1 MWGNRENST
10 SMNATQ
16 KRALLILMACL
27 LTTWP
32 LRAGLFSGEMVG
44 AGPDVN
50 TTLWT
55 MWWYQQ
61 EWTGAAWGGHSDLF
75 NFPMGGAG
83 AILSPITASTWAI
96 LEPKFGPN
104 AAGTWTTFSQ
114 IACFSM
120 AMVWLARE
128 TGLSW
133 AASSVTLLAVFCQR
147 YLIYAPG
154 ETSVVGISAL
164 PIPIGLIALL
174 RLQKGSPQRF
184 WFALAVFCMAL
195 QPLENPYLTP
205 VLPGVALLMLIKP
218 IGRQRLGLTL
228 LAGLVA
234 IVAAGL
240 IHKGATTL
248 AYESTRPSSF
258 VGFGSWLWPAVERP
272 WAAAHFSW
280 LFWPPETIWSEQA
293 HLSVYAQGREY
304 LGLSVLILSAIGAW
318 SFPKKTLPWIGFG
331 LIGVLLALGSNIG
344 GLPGPFAFL
353 NAVCARL
360 VRVLTQP
367 TRFLILSTIGFS
379 LAAAWGYESLRRRST
394 LLGIAA
400 GALLS
405 LDALFL
411 GGLSLKLPTMHVPN
425 SDCVVSLQDQPGA
438 VLVWPWDGADHM
450 NAEAASKS
458 RLLQVAHSRPGATI
472 GTGSWPLTGRVFP
485 GDFLRSMNWVEG
497 FSGGTGQIDLK
508 ALADLGF
515 QWMLVDMS
523 APKKLLGDPDGLFG
537 EPVKTCPSYRV
548 YRMPT
553 QSADVR
559 GR

>member
-1 MWGNRENST
+1 MRSRN
-10 SMNATQ
+10 Q
-16 KRALLILMACL
+16 RALFLLLICVLS
-27 LTTWP
+27 TWP
-32 LRAGLFSGEMVG
+32 LRAALFSGEMVG

-61 EWTGAAWGGHSDLF
+61 EWMGAAWGGHSDLF

-83 AILSPITASTWAI
+83 AILSPITATTWAL
-96 LEPKFGPN
+96 LEPRFGPN

-114 IACFSM
+114 IALFGA

-128 TGLSW
+128 VGLSR
-133 AASSVTLLAVFCQR
+133 AASAVALLAVFCQR

-174 RLQKGSPQRF
+174 RLQKGAPQRF

-205 VLPGVALLMLIKP
+205 VLPGVALLLLIKP
-218 IGRQRLGLTL
+218 IGRNRLGWTL
-228 LAGLVA
+228 VAGLLA
-234 IVAAGL
+234 IVATGL

-248 AYESTRPSSF
+248 AYESTRPSGF

-272 WAAAHFSW
+272 WAAAHFNW
-280 LFWPPETIWSEQA
+280 FFWPPKTVWSEQA

-304 LGLSVLILSAIGAW
+304 LGLSVLVLAAIGAKE
-318 SFPKKTLPWIGFG
+318 FPKKAWPWIGFA
-331 LIGVLLALGSNIG
+331 LIGVLLATGSNWMG
-344 GLPGPFAFL
+344 FPGPFALL
-353 NAVCARL
+353 NGVCARL

-379 LAAAWGYESLRRRST
+379 LAAAWGFEAIRRHST
-394 LLGIAA
+394 RWAWIAGSILVA
-400 GALLS
+400 
-405 LDALFL
+405 DAFLL
-411 GGLSLKLPTMHVPN
+411 GGLSLKLPTMQVPTA
-425 SDCVVSLQDQPGA
+425 DCVVKLRNQPGG

-450 NAEAASKS
+450 NAEAPSKS
-458 RLLQVAHSRPGATI
+458 RLLQVAHGKPGATI

-485 GDFLRSMNWVEG
+485 GDFLRSMHWAEG
-497 FSGGTGQIDLK
+497 FSGGTGKIDLK

-515 QWMLVDMS
+515 QWMLVDMN
-523 APKKLLGDPDGLFG
+523 APEKLLGRPDQLFG
-537 EPVKTCPSYRV
+537 SAVDTCPGYRV
-548 YRMPT
+548 YRMPA
-553 QSADVR
+553 QSAGVH